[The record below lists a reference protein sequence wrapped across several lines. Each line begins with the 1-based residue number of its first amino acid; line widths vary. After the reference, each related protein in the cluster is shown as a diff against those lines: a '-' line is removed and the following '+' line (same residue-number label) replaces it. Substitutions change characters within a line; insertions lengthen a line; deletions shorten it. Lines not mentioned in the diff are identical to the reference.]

1 MGGMLDLVRDNSSIE
16 KTGGLAGGGRAAA
29 TCPHQPEAQEVS
41 MARRKGTAVGKSG
54 GTPL

>member
-1 MGGMLDLVRDNSSIE
+1 MDGMLDLVRDNSSIE

-29 TCPHQPEAQEVS
+29 TCPHQPEVQEVS